1 MAYQQQQQTK
11 AVTVAGKA
19 QQALD
24 EAQIDHRLLMAAKA
38 IQLMAG
44 QDNDGNPKI
53 TGDMAIAAAMYQAG
67 TGQLLG
73 RDFYVNEKVGRME
86 GYRGVA
92 RDANERGVGEVQI
105 KYRPLA
111 AEEAE
116 DHEIQAGDTAVAC
129 EVYQLRAWNMAQRMG
144 QRYEPIVGIGIIRK
158 VEKYDKK
165 STQRWDDNQRRY
177 VQLPESNWRQATLE
191 GGMTWRKKAQNRA
204 YKDALRHTPGMPA
217 SPEEVIA
224 DAAANLDELPPE
236 TARLTME
243 QAQAWVEQ
251 HGISGDGEPDGIME
265 GEYVEQPK
273 PTNGTAAAQPAT
285 NGATVTHASDGA
297 QQAAY
302 KRLPRPWPAN
312 VAVEA
317 IRDMAAV
324 TKNELPDNGAWKAL
338 IGHLDSA
345 PFDTAKRHALLREV
359 FNVGSSKDL
368 TGAQRY
374 ALNAWA
380 KPGQVDG
387 KWQLDGRAIAEYT
400 AIVNPNRISDDD
412 LDGDDDPVT
421 AGDFTSDEPGF

>member
-1 MAYQQQQQTK
+1 MAQQQQTR
-11 AVTVAGKA
+11 AITVAGKA

-24 EAQIDHRLLMAAKA
+24 EAQLDPRLLMAAKA
-38 IQLMAG
+38 MQLMAG
-44 QDNDGNPKI
+44 QDKDGNPNI
-53 TGDMAIAAAMYQAG
+53 TGDMAIAAALYQAG
-67 TGQLLG
+67 TGQMLG

-236 TARLTME
+236 AARLTME

-265 GEYVEQPK
+265 GEYVEPPK
-273 PTNGTAAAQPAT
+273 PTSGNSDKG
-285 NGATVTHASDGA
+285 VTIDGSPTEP
-297 QQAAY
+297 AY

-345 PFDTAKRHALLREV
+345 PFDTAKRHALMREV
-359 FNVGSSKDL
+359 FGVDSSKAL
-368 TGAQRY
+368 NGHQRY

-400 AIVNPNRISDDD
+400 AIVNPNRISDDA
-412 LDGDDDPVT
+412 LDGVIWPRLVVGASD
-421 AGDFTSDEPGF
+421 GEEYDEPSF

>member
-73 RDFYVNEKVGRME
+73 RDFYVNDKVGRME

-105 KYRPLA
+105 KYRPLTA
-111 AEEAE
+111 QEAE
-116 DHEIQAGDTAVAC
+116 WHEVQPGDTAVVC

-144 QRYEPIVGIGIIRK
+144 QRYEPIIGIGVIRK

-165 STQRWDDNQRRY
+165 TTQRWDDGQRRY
-177 VQLPESNWRQATLE
+177 VQQPESNWRQAALE
-191 GGMTWRKKAQNRA
+191 GGMTWHKKAQNRA
-204 YKDALRHTPGMPA
+204 YKDALRHTPGMSA
-217 SPEEVIA
+217 SPDEVIA
-224 DAAANLDELPPE
+224 DAAMNLDELPPE

-251 HGISGDGEPDGIME
+251 HGIME

-273 PTNGTAAAQPAT
+273 PQPQPAIVRQGKKRIPDGDIVTPTGRVFIAAEDREPANDPPGFEVWADWQGPNDAKAWAMTQGKFNASQHMEHAYAKVKTDCAPQTARQMWQCWYEYVMAHAPAKAQPQVAE
-285 NGATVTHASDGA
+285 
-297 QQAAY
+297 
-302 KRLPRPWPAN
+302 PPA
-312 VAVEA
+312 
-317 IRDMAAV
+317 
-324 TKNELPDNGAWKAL
+324 
-338 IGHLDSA
+338 
-345 PFDTAKRHALLREV
+345 
-359 FNVGSSKDL
+359 
-368 TGAQRY
+368 
-374 ALNAWA
+374 
-380 KPGQVDG
+380 
-387 KWQLDGRAIAEYT
+387 
-400 AIVNPNRISDDD
+400 DDD
-412 LDGDDDPVT
+412 GWQDV
-421 AGDFTSDEPGF
+421 DEHGVEVPLFN

>member
-73 RDFYVNEKVGRME
+73 RDFYVNDKVGRME

-105 KYRPLA
+105 KYRPLTA
-111 AEEAE
+111 QEAE
-116 DHEIQAGDTAVAC
+116 WHEVQPGDTAVVC

-144 QRYEPIVGIGIIRK
+144 QRYEPIIGIGVIRK

-165 STQRWDDNQRRY
+165 TTQRWDDGQRRY
-177 VQLPESNWRQATLE
+177 VQQPESNWRQAALE
-191 GGMTWRKKAQNRA
+191 GGMTWHKKAQNRA
-204 YKDALRHTPGMPA
+204 YKDALRHTPGMSA
-217 SPEEVIA
+217 SPDEVIA
-224 DAAANLDELPPE
+224 DAAMNLDELPPE

-273 PTNGTAAAQPAT
+273 PQPQPAIVRQGKKRIPDGDIVTPTGRVFIAAEDREPANDPPGFEVWADWQGPNDAKAWAMTQGKFNASQHMEHAYAKVKTDCAPQTARQMWQCWYEYVMAHAPAKAQPQVAE
-285 NGATVTHASDGA
+285 
-297 QQAAY
+297 
-302 KRLPRPWPAN
+302 PPA
-312 VAVEA
+312 
-317 IRDMAAV
+317 
-324 TKNELPDNGAWKAL
+324 
-338 IGHLDSA
+338 
-345 PFDTAKRHALLREV
+345 
-359 FNVGSSKDL
+359 
-368 TGAQRY
+368 
-374 ALNAWA
+374 
-380 KPGQVDG
+380 
-387 KWQLDGRAIAEYT
+387 
-400 AIVNPNRISDDD
+400 DDD
-412 LDGDDDPVT
+412 GWQDV
-421 AGDFTSDEPGF
+421 DEHGVEVPLFN

>member
-1 MAYQQQQQTK
+1 MAYQQQQTR
-11 AVTVAGKA
+11 AITVAGKA

-24 EAQIDHRLLMAAKA
+24 EAQLDPRLLMAAKA
-38 IQLMAG
+38 MQLMAG
-44 QDNDGNPKI
+44 QDKDGNPNI
-53 TGDMAIAAAMYQAG
+53 TGDMAIAAALYQAG
-67 TGQLLG
+67 TGQMLG

-236 TARLTME
+236 AARLTIE

-251 HGISGDGEPDGIME
+251 HGVDGETGEVIDAPAPRIVVERQHEPASGAGKQQQDPPGFSVWADWSRPEHAIAWGMAQGVFDHQRHAENAYAKAKAASNPANAKEMWAAWYLDVQRRIAERDAADKPASNDKPADPDGWDDIDAH
-265 GEYVEQPK
+265 GV
-273 PTNGTAAAQPAT
+273 
-285 NGATVTHASDGA
+285 D
-297 QQAAY
+297 
-302 KRLPRPWPAN
+302 LPQF
-312 VAVEA
+312 
-317 IRDMAAV
+317 
-324 TKNELPDNGAWKAL
+324 
-338 IGHLDSA
+338 S
-345 PFDTAKRHALLREV
+345 
-359 FNVGSSKDL
+359 
-368 TGAQRY
+368 
-374 ALNAWA
+374 
-380 KPGQVDG
+380 
-387 KWQLDGRAIAEYT
+387 
-400 AIVNPNRISDDD
+400 
-412 LDGDDDPVT
+412 
-421 AGDFTSDEPGF
+421 

>member
-73 RDFYVNEKVGRME
+73 RDFYVNDKVGRME

-105 KYRPLA
+105 KYRLLTA
-111 AEEAE
+111 QEAE
-116 DHEIQAGDTAVAC
+116 WHEVQPGDTAVVC

-144 QRYEPIVGIGIIRK
+144 QRYEPIIGIGLIRK

-165 STQRWDDNQRRY
+165 TTQRWDDGQRRY
-177 VQLPESNWRQATLE
+177 VQQPESNWRQATLE
-191 GGMTWRKKAQNRA
+191 GGMTWHKKAQNRA
-204 YKDALRHTPGMPA
+204 YKDALRHTPGVPA
-217 SPEEVIA
+217 SPDEVIA

-236 TARLTME
+236 AARLTIE

-251 HGISGDGEPDGIME
+251 HGVDGETGEVIDAPAPRIVVELQPEQSSGAGKQPQDPPGFSVWADWSRPDHAIAWGLSQGVFDHQRHAENAYAKAKAASNPANAKEMWAAWYLDVQRRIAERDAGSNDKPAADPDGWEDIDA
-265 GEYVEQPK
+265 
-273 PTNGTAAAQPAT
+273 NG
-285 NGATVTHASDGA
+285 V
-297 QQAAY
+297 
-302 KRLPRPWPAN
+302 
-312 VAVEA
+312 
-317 IRDMAAV
+317 
-324 TKNELPDNGAWKAL
+324 ELPQ
-338 IGHLDSA
+338 
-345 PFDTAKRHALLREV
+345 
-359 FNVGSSKDL
+359 FN
-368 TGAQRY
+368 
-374 ALNAWA
+374 
-380 KPGQVDG
+380 
-387 KWQLDGRAIAEYT
+387 
-400 AIVNPNRISDDD
+400 
-412 LDGDDDPVT
+412 
-421 AGDFTSDEPGF
+421 

>member
-73 RDFYVNEKVGRME
+73 RDFYVNDKVGRME

-105 KYRPLA
+105 KYRPLTA
-111 AEEAE
+111 QEAE
-116 DHEIQAGDTAVAC
+116 WHEVQPGDTAVVC

-144 QRYEPIVGIGIIRK
+144 QRYEPIIGIGVIRK

-165 STQRWDDNQRRY
+165 TTQRWDDGQRRY
-177 VQLPESNWRQATLE
+177 VQQPESNWRQATLE
-191 GGMTWRKKAQNRA
+191 GGMTWHKKAQNRA
-204 YKDALRHTPGMPA
+204 YKDALRHTPGMSA
-217 SPEEVIA
+217 SPDEVIA
-224 DAAANLDELPPE
+224 DAAMNLDELPPE

-273 PTNGTAAAQPAT
+273 PQPQPAIVRQ
-285 NGATVTHASDGA
+285 GKKRIPDGDIVTPTGRVFIAAEDRADDPPGFEVWADWTQPSHAIAWGMSQGVFDHQKHAENAYAKVKAECKPAKASDMWQCWYA
-297 QQAAY
+297 DVMRRMEDKNRAAIITD
-302 KRLPRPWPAN
+302 A
-312 VAVEA
+312 E
-317 IRDMAAV
+317 
-324 TKNELPDNGAWKAL
+324 
-338 IGHLDSA
+338 
-345 PFDTAKRHALLREV
+345 
-359 FNVGSSKDL
+359 
-368 TGAQRY
+368 
-374 ALNAWA
+374 
-380 KPGQVDG
+380 
-387 KWQLDGRAIAEYT
+387 LDGE
-400 AIVNPNRISDDD
+400 
-412 LDGDDDPVT
+412 PV
-421 AGDFTSDEPGF
+421 DETPQFS

>member
-73 RDFYVNEKVGRME
+73 RDFYVNDKVGRME

-224 DAAANLDELPPE
+224 DNAMHLDELPPE
-236 TARLTME
+236 AARLTME
-243 QAQAWVEQ
+243 QAQAWVAQ
-251 HGISGDGEPDGIME
+251 HGMDGSEEPDGVTE
-265 GEYVEQPK
+265 GQFTEQR
-273 PTNGTAAAQPAT
+273 QPEPQ
-285 NGATVTHASDGA
+285 NGA
-297 QQAAY
+297 QQASTQQAQD
-302 KRLPRPWPAN
+302 PPGFAVWADWTNAN
-312 VAVEA
+312 
-317 IRDMAAV
+317 D
-324 TKNELPDNGAWKAL
+324 
-338 IGHLDSA
+338 
-345 PFDTAKRHALLREV
+345 AK
-359 FNVGSSKDL
+359 
-368 TGAQRY
+368 
-374 ALNAWA
+374 AWA
-380 KPGQVDG
+380 MTQGKFNASQHMEHAYAKVKTDCAPKTAREMWQCWYLYVTEHAPAKAQAADAQPDADQDG
-387 KWQLDGRAIAEYT
+387 WQEIEAAG
-400 AIVNPNRISDDD
+400 
-412 LDGDDDPVT
+412 VT
-421 AGDFTSDEPGF
+421 DAARF

>member
-24 EAQIDHRLLMAAKA
+24 EAQLDPRLLMAAKA
-38 IQLMAG
+38 MQLMAG
-44 QDNDGNPKI
+44 QDKDGNPNI
-53 TGDMAIAAAMYQAG
+53 TGDMAIAAALYQAG
-67 TGQLLG
+67 TGQMLG

-177 VQLPESNWRQATLE
+177 VQQPESNWRQATLE
-191 GGMTWRKKAQNRA
+191 GGMTWHKKAQNRA
-204 YKDALRHTPGMPA
+204 YKDALRHTPGMSA
-217 SPEEVIA
+217 SPDEVIA
-224 DAAANLDELPPE
+224 DAAMNLDELPPE
-236 TARLTME
+236 TARLTIE

-273 PTNGTAAAQPAT
+273 PQPQPAIVRQGKKRIPDGDIVTPTGRVFIAAEDREPANDPPGFEVWADWQGPNDAKAWAMTQGKFNASQHMEHAYAKVKTDCAPQTARQMWQCWYEYVMAHAPAKAQPQVAE
-285 NGATVTHASDGA
+285 
-297 QQAAY
+297 
-302 KRLPRPWPAN
+302 PPA
-312 VAVEA
+312 
-317 IRDMAAV
+317 
-324 TKNELPDNGAWKAL
+324 
-338 IGHLDSA
+338 
-345 PFDTAKRHALLREV
+345 
-359 FNVGSSKDL
+359 
-368 TGAQRY
+368 
-374 ALNAWA
+374 
-380 KPGQVDG
+380 
-387 KWQLDGRAIAEYT
+387 
-400 AIVNPNRISDDD
+400 DDD
-412 LDGDDDPVT
+412 GWQDV
-421 AGDFTSDEPGF
+421 DEHGVEVPLFN

>member
-73 RDFYVNEKVGRME
+73 RDFYVNDKVGRME

-105 KYRPLA
+105 KYRPLTA
-111 AEEAE
+111 QEAE
-116 DHEIQAGDTAVAC
+116 WHEVQPGDTAVVC

-144 QRYEPIVGIGIIRK
+144 QRYEPIIGIGVIRK

-165 STQRWDDNQRRY
+165 TTQRWDDGQRRY
-177 VQLPESNWRQATLE
+177 VQQPESNWRQATLE
-191 GGMTWRKKAQNRA
+191 GGMTWHKKAQNRA
-204 YKDALRHTPGMPA
+204 YKDALRHTPGMSA
-217 SPEEVIA
+217 SPDEVIA
-224 DAAANLDELPPE
+224 DAAMNLDELPPE

-273 PTNGTAAAQPAT
+273 PQPQPAIVRQGKKRIPDGDIVTPTGRVFIAAEDRADDPPGFEVWADWQGPNDAKAWAMTQGKFNASQHMEHAYAKVKTDCAPQTARQMWQCWYEYVMAHAPAKAQPQVAE
-285 NGATVTHASDGA
+285 
-297 QQAAY
+297 
-302 KRLPRPWPAN
+302 PPA
-312 VAVEA
+312 
-317 IRDMAAV
+317 
-324 TKNELPDNGAWKAL
+324 
-338 IGHLDSA
+338 
-345 PFDTAKRHALLREV
+345 
-359 FNVGSSKDL
+359 
-368 TGAQRY
+368 
-374 ALNAWA
+374 
-380 KPGQVDG
+380 
-387 KWQLDGRAIAEYT
+387 
-400 AIVNPNRISDDD
+400 DDD
-412 LDGDDDPVT
+412 GWQDV
-421 AGDFTSDEPGF
+421 DEHGVEVPLFN

>member
-105 KYRPLA
+105 KYRPLTA
-111 AEEAE
+111 QEAE
-116 DHEIQAGDTAVAC
+116 WHEVQPGDTAVVC

-144 QRYEPIVGIGIIRK
+144 QRYEPIIGIGVIRK

-165 STQRWDDNQRRY
+165 TTQRWDDGQRRY
-177 VQLPESNWRQATLE
+177 VQQPESNWRQATLE
-191 GGMTWRKKAQNRA
+191 GGMTWHKKAQNRA
-204 YKDALRHTPGMPA
+204 YKDALRHTPGMSA
-217 SPEEVIA
+217 SPDEVIA
-224 DAAANLDELPPE
+224 DAAMNLDELPPE

-273 PTNGTAAAQPAT
+273 PQPQPAIVRQ
-285 NGATVTHASDGA
+285 GKKRIPDGDIVTPTGRVFIAAEDRADDPPGFEVWADWTQPSHAIAWGMA
-297 QQAAY
+297 QGVFDHQRHAEKAYAKAKAASN
-302 KRLPRPWPAN
+302 PAN
-312 VAVEA
+312 AKE
-317 IRDMAAV
+317 MWAA
-324 TKNELPDNGAWKAL
+324 WY
-338 IGHLDSA
+338 LD
-345 PFDTAKRHALLREV
+345 V
-359 FNVGSSKDL
+359 
-368 TGAQRY
+368 QR
-374 ALNAWA
+374 
-380 KPGQVDG
+380 
-387 KWQLDGRAIAEYT
+387 RIAERD
-400 AIVNPNRISDDD
+400 AGSNDKPAADP
-412 LDGDDDPVT
+412 DGWE
-421 AGDFTSDEPGF
+421 DEDEQSVEMPLFS

>member
-1 MAYQQQQQTK
+1 MAQQQQTR
-11 AVTVAGKA
+11 AITVAGKA

-24 EAQIDHRLLMAAKA
+24 EAQLDPRLLMAAKA
-38 IQLMAG
+38 MQLMAG
-44 QDNDGNPKI
+44 QDKDGNPNI
-53 TGDMAIAAAMYQAG
+53 TGDMAIAAALYQAG
-67 TGQLLG
+67 TGQMLG

-236 TARLTME
+236 AARLTME

-251 HGISGDGEPDGIME
+251 HGNGPDWDAVEGQFTEEPATVVEPPKPQPAIVRQGKKRIPDGDIVTPTGRVFIAAEDRADDPPGFEVWADWTQPSHAIAWGMSQGVFDHQKHAENAYAKVKAECKPAKASDMWQCWYADVMRRMEDKNRAAIITDAELDGEP
-265 GEYVEQPK
+265 
-273 PTNGTAAAQPAT
+273 
-285 NGATVTHASDGA
+285 
-297 QQAAY
+297 
-302 KRLPRPWPAN
+302 
-312 VAVEA
+312 
-317 IRDMAAV
+317 
-324 TKNELPDNGAWKAL
+324 
-338 IGHLDSA
+338 
-345 PFDTAKRHALLREV
+345 
-359 FNVGSSKDL
+359 
-368 TGAQRY
+368 
-374 ALNAWA
+374 
-380 KPGQVDG
+380 VDETP
-387 KWQLDGRAIAEYT
+387 QF
-400 AIVNPNRISDDD
+400 S
-412 LDGDDDPVT
+412 
-421 AGDFTSDEPGF
+421 

>member
-73 RDFYVNEKVGRME
+73 RDFYVNDKVGRME

-105 KYRPLA
+105 KYRPLTA
-111 AEEAE
+111 QEAE
-116 DHEIQAGDTAVAC
+116 WHEVQPGDTAVVC

-144 QRYEPIVGIGIIRK
+144 QRYEPIIGIGVIRK

-165 STQRWDDNQRRY
+165 TTQRWDDGQRRY
-177 VQLPESNWRQATLE
+177 VQQPESNWRQATLE
-191 GGMTWRKKAQNRA
+191 GGMTWHKKAQNRA
-204 YKDALRHTPGMPA
+204 YKDALRHTPGMSA
-217 SPEEVIA
+217 SPDEVIA
-224 DAAANLDELPPE
+224 DAAMNLDELPPE

-273 PTNGTAAAQPAT
+273 PQPQPAIVRQGKKRIPDGDIVTPTGRVFIAAEDRADDPPGFEVWADWTQPSHAIAWGMSQGVFDHQKHAENAYAKVKAASNPANAREMWAAWYVDVMRRITERDAASNDKSAAANDKPADP
-285 NGATVTHASDGA
+285 DGWDDIDA
-297 QQAAY
+297 HGVD
-302 KRLPRPWPAN
+302 LPQF
-312 VAVEA
+312 
-317 IRDMAAV
+317 
-324 TKNELPDNGAWKAL
+324 
-338 IGHLDSA
+338 S
-345 PFDTAKRHALLREV
+345 
-359 FNVGSSKDL
+359 
-368 TGAQRY
+368 
-374 ALNAWA
+374 
-380 KPGQVDG
+380 
-387 KWQLDGRAIAEYT
+387 
-400 AIVNPNRISDDD
+400 
-412 LDGDDDPVT
+412 
-421 AGDFTSDEPGF
+421 

>member
-73 RDFYVNEKVGRME
+73 RDFYVNDKVGRME

-105 KYRPLA
+105 KYRPLTA
-111 AEEAE
+111 QEAE
-116 DHEIQAGDTAVAC
+116 WHEVQPGDTAVVC

-144 QRYEPIVGIGIIRK
+144 QRYEPIIGIGVIRK

-165 STQRWDDNQRRY
+165 TTQRWDDGQRRY
-177 VQLPESNWRQATLE
+177 VQQPESNWRQATLE
-191 GGMTWRKKAQNRA
+191 GGMTWHKKAQNRA
-204 YKDALRHTPGMPA
+204 YKDALRHTPGMSA
-217 SPEEVIA
+217 SPDEVIA
-224 DAAANLDELPPE
+224 DAAMNLDELPPE

-273 PTNGTAAAQPAT
+273 PQPQPAIVRQGKKRIPDGDIVTPTGRVFIAAEDREPANDPPGFEVWADWQGPNDAKAWAMTQGKFNASQHMEHAYAKVKTDCAPQTARQMWQCWYEYVMAHAPAKAQPQVAE
-285 NGATVTHASDGA
+285 
-297 QQAAY
+297 
-302 KRLPRPWPAN
+302 PPA
-312 VAVEA
+312 
-317 IRDMAAV
+317 
-324 TKNELPDNGAWKAL
+324 
-338 IGHLDSA
+338 
-345 PFDTAKRHALLREV
+345 
-359 FNVGSSKDL
+359 
-368 TGAQRY
+368 
-374 ALNAWA
+374 
-380 KPGQVDG
+380 
-387 KWQLDGRAIAEYT
+387 
-400 AIVNPNRISDDD
+400 DDD
-412 LDGDDDPVT
+412 GWQDV
-421 AGDFTSDEPGF
+421 DEHGVEVPLFN

>member
-24 EAQIDHRLLMAAKA
+24 EAQIDPRLVMAAKA

-44 QDNDGNPKI
+44 QDNDGYPKI
-53 TGDMAIAAAMYQAG
+53 SGDMALAAAMYQAG

-105 KYRPLA
+105 KYRPLTA
-111 AEEAE
+111 QEAE
-116 DHEIQAGDTAVAC
+116 DHEIQPGDTAVAC

-144 QRYEPIVGIGIIRK
+144 QRYEPITGIGVIRK

-165 STQRWDDNQRRY
+165 TTQRWDDGQRRY
-177 VQLPESNWRQATLE
+177 VQQPESNWRQATLE
-191 GGMTWRKKAQNRA
+191 GGMTWHKKAQNRA

-224 DAAANLDELPPE
+224 DAAASLDELPPE

-251 HGISGDGEPDGIME
+251 HFSDDDATEAE
-265 GEYVEQPK
+265 FVEQPK
-273 PTNGTAAAQPAT
+273 AQPAVT
-285 NGATVTHASDGA
+285 GNGATAKPNGA
-297 QQAAY
+297 TQPAQAQAANGNGLPFAGT
-302 KRLPRPWPAN
+302 KR
-312 VAVEA
+312 
-317 IRDMAAV
+317 AAV
-324 TKNELPDNGAWKAL
+324 DWAMQYAPQVWPVNEQGFIVRQVVERSFDNCQKTSGATGEAL
-338 IGHLDSA
+338 AHAWI
-345 PFDTAKRHALLREV
+345 AKIDDKLADYQR
-359 FNVGSSKDL
+359 
-368 TGAQRY
+368 AQ
-374 ALNAWA
+374 A
-380 KPGQVDG
+380 
-387 KWQLDGRAIAEYT
+387 
-400 AIVNPNRISDDD
+400 NRITDAE
-412 LDGDDDPVT
+412 LDGDTDTDPVT
-421 AGDFTSDEPGF
+421 AGDFIETPLFS

>member
-1 MAYQQQQQTK
+1 MAQQQQTR
-11 AVTVAGKA
+11 AITVAGKA

-24 EAQIDHRLLMAAKA
+24 EAQLDPRLLMAAKA
-38 IQLMAG
+38 MQLMAG
-44 QDNDGNPKI
+44 QDKDGNPNI
-53 TGDMAIAAAMYQAG
+53 TGDMAIAAALYQAG
-67 TGQLLG
+67 TGQMLG

-224 DAAANLDELPPE
+224 DNAMHLDELPPE
-236 TARLTME
+236 AARLTMD

-251 HGISGDGEPDGIME
+251 HGNGPDWDAVEGQFTEEPATV
-265 GEYVEQPK
+265 VEPPK
-273 PTNGTAAAQPAT
+273 PTSGNSDKG
-285 NGATVTHASDGA
+285 VTIDGSPTEP
-297 QQAAY
+297 AY

-345 PFDTAKRHALLREV
+345 PFDTAKRHALMREV
-359 FNVGSSKDL
+359 FGVDSSKAL
-368 TGAQRY
+368 NGHQRY

-400 AIVNPNRISDDD
+400 AIVNPNRISDDA
-412 LDGDDDPVT
+412 LDGVIWPRLVVGASD
-421 AGDFTSDEPGF
+421 GEEYDEPSF

>member
-1 MAYQQQQQTK
+1 MTQQQTK
-11 AVTVAGKA
+11 AITVAGKA

-24 EAQIDHRLLMAAKA
+24 EAQIDPRLLMAAKA

-105 KYRPLA
+105 KYRPLTA
-111 AEEAE
+111 QEAE
-116 DHEIQAGDTAVAC
+116 DHEIQPGDTAVAC

-144 QRYEPIVGIGIIRK
+144 QRYEPIVGIGVIRK

-224 DAAANLDELPPE
+224 DAAVNLDELPPE
-236 TARLTME
+236 AARLTME
-243 QAQAWVEQ
+243 QAHAWVEQ
-251 HGISGDGEPDGIME
+251 HGNGPDWDAVE
-265 GEYVEQPK
+265 GKFVEQPHPQ
-273 PTNGTAAAQPAT
+273 PTNGQQVAKQQPAPVQPQTQASNTNGIWSTWKSQADAVKWAIQFPYYQKPRKDGNGTEPDYGHVTGSIKKVCTDSGCPERDVACWAEPFYSRVMGHVLDAQAAAQSGDIVDA
-285 NGATVTHASDGA
+285 DGW
-297 QQAAY
+297 Q
-302 KRLPRPWPAN
+302 
-312 VAVEA
+312 
-317 IRDMAAV
+317 D
-324 TKNELPDNGAWKAL
+324 
-338 IGHLDSA
+338 
-345 PFDTAKRHALLREV
+345 
-359 FNVGSSKDL
+359 
-368 TGAQRY
+368 
-374 ALNAWA
+374 
-380 KPGQVDG
+380 VDEHG
-387 KWQLDGRAIAEYT
+387 VDVPLF
-400 AIVNPNRISDDD
+400 S
-412 LDGDDDPVT
+412 
-421 AGDFTSDEPGF
+421 